1 MLNGTVCTSAFC
13 QGHALLRVCL
23 WQGDSQLWGTA
34 NILTP
39 GVKKSQVCNGIL
51 RAIAP
56 TVLQAAKLIPML
68 PLDSHGRI
76 SVGRLFNSWPKT

>member
-1 MLNGTVCTSAFC
+1 MGQNSENDVWIITQEPFM
-13 QGHALLRVCL
+13 
-23 WQGDSQLWGTA
+23 GDSTA

-76 SVGRLFNSWPKT
+76 SVGLLFNSWPKT